1 MSPDPFS
8 LSKSSAELFVGK
20 QDTAPRHIQHGH
32 SGLRAQSDSHLITG
46 YIQPKID
53 ASDRWIHMGAN
64 MGHDEEP
71 QPLINKSLASILG
84 GAGVALVPVSIYV
97 TMAYLH
103 TDKFNVRG
111 LRFVVFV
118 VWCLLSFV
126 LLGPVLIIGLLPA
139 FCRFA
144 YGPPRFRKRW
154 FILQLLAWIG
164 TLLFGAIGVA
174 YWMGH
179 RSRGPG
185 EALIFHGVPTVV
197 AAFALYLSVMSFMPA
212 PFFDEDQMG
221 QRVKLFL
228 GVKSTKLV
236 PLVCF
241 GAALALGAIASFISW
256 TTASTIPA

>member
-1 MSPDPFS
+1 MSLTTTQGGALPPRS
-8 LSKSSAELFVGK
+8 LK
-20 QDTAPRHIQHGH
+20 
-32 SGLRAQSDSHLITG
+32 
-46 YIQPKID
+46 
-53 ASDRWIHMGAN
+53 
-64 MGHDEEP
+64 
-71 QPLINKSLASILG
+71 NKSLAAILG
-84 GAGVALVPVSIYV
+84 GAGVALVPVAIYV

-103 TDKFNVRG
+103 TDKFNFRG
-111 LRFVVFV
+111 VRFVVFV

-126 LLGPVLIIGLLPA
+126 LLGPVLVIGLLPT

-174 YWMGH
+174 YWMGQ

-185 EALIFHGVPTVV
+185 EALIYHGVPTVV
-197 AAFALYLSVMSFMPA
+197 AAFAFYLSVMSFMTA

-221 QRVKLFL
+221 QRVKQFL
-228 GVKSTKLV
+228 GVQSTKLV

-241 GAALALGAIASFISW
+241 GAAVALGAVAGFLWW
-256 TTASTIPA
+256 TTARTIGT